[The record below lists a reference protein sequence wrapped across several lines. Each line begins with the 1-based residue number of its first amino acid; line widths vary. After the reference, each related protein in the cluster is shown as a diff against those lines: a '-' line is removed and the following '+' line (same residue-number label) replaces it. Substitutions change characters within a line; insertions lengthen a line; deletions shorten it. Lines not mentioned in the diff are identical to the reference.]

1 MVTLAHTISPL
12 VPEAAVAAPLLERA
26 AALLKESRDLLN
38 HTIGPSLRPI
48 LRSMNSY
55 YTNRIEGQHTSP
67 TDIDRALNAGMSND
81 RRIARLQRLALAHM
95 QVEEQQEL
103 EVLDESRT
111 RLFSP
116 EWAQSIHHNLYM
128 ALPED
133 ERTTEEGHPLGPGQW
148 RDRPVSLGR
157 HLAPEVENVPGLMEV
172 LHSGYRNLPYG
183 ESLLIG
189 IAACH
194 HRMAYIHPFLDGN
207 GRVARLHSHLLLHWM
222 GLTGGVW
229 SIMRGLARNQQD
241 YYRFLNDA
249 DLPRK
254 GGSDGRG
261 NLTQAGLVD
270 FVSFFLDICLDQVR
284 FMAKMLQLTE
294 FRNRLRDLLLWM
306 EANPWKLGSEMS
318 VVKIEALE
326 ALHYVSL
333 VGRLERAKF
342 LSMTGL
348 SERTARRVLSS
359 LIDFGLLRSESS
371 RAPVEFRVPMGA
383 LRFLF
388 PRLWPEAEQDFAD
401 YPRVR

>member
-12 VPEAAVAAPLLERA
+12 VPEAAVAAPLQERA

-38 HTIGPSLRPI
+38 HTIGPSMRPI
-48 LRSMNSY
+48 LRSINSY

-95 QVEEQQEL
+95 QVEEQLEL
-103 EVLDESRT
+103 ESLDESRT

-116 EWAQSIHHNLYM
+116 EWVQSIHRNLYM

-148 RDRPVSLGR
+148 RDRAVSVDR

-172 LHSGYRNLPYG
+172 LHSAYRNLPYG

-222 GLTGGVW
+222 
-229 SIMRGLARNQQD
+229 
-241 YYRFLNDA
+241 
-249 DLPRK
+249 
-254 GGSDGRG
+254 
-261 NLTQAGLVD
+261 
-270 FVSFFLDICLDQVR
+270 
-284 FMAKMLQLTE
+284 
-294 FRNRLRDLLLWM
+294 

-318 VVKIEALE
+318 VIKIEALE